1 MKTLNIS
8 ALLGGIAIGAA
19 AALLFAPDSGKN
31 TRNKIYNK
39 LKEKGIELSPEQL
52 ELLIEKIKG
61 GCYSNKP
68 VEKS

>member
-1 MKTLNIS
+1 MIWKTTN
-8 ALLGGIAIGAA
+8 ALGQEVVWYS
-19 AALLFAPDSGKN
+19 DDE
-31 TRNKIYNK
+31 YNK

-61 GCYSNKP
+61 GCYSNKS

>member
-1 MKTLNIS
+1 MKTLNIF

-39 LKEKGIELSPEQL
+39 LKEKGIELSPEQF

>member
-1 MKTLNIS
+1 MKTLNIFS
-8 ALLGGIAIGAA
+8 FFFGIAIGAA

>member
-1 MKTLNIS
+1 MKTLNIF

-39 LKEKGIELSPEQL
+39 IIINKLPPKNYQ
-52 ELLIEKIKG
+52 KI
-61 GCYSNKP
+61 NKI
-68 VEKS
+68 